1 MGLSHVSIP
10 RKMEQGLSSQGR
22 QLPGWA
28 VAKFWVGCFGEQRIC
43 VQLVK
48 KETVLEISLDEEV
61 KKKLV
66 ALNQNLW
73 CCSHESSE
81 LKRNFKP

>member
-1 MGLSHVSIP
+1 MGLSHVYVP

-22 QLPGWA
+22 QLPGWPA
-28 VAKFWVGCFGEQRIC
+28 ASQSSGLSVLGYRGSVFSWP
-43 VQLVK
+43 K

-66 ALNQNLW
+66 STQA
-73 CCSHESSE
+73 
-81 LKRNFKP
+81 KPVLLFI